1 MNNNI
6 KGFWF
11 KYYVLI
17 VLFILGSLTTYIVI
31 NFKDPLPSVATLL
44 GVALTTI
51 YFVQKQK
58 LEEIKL
64 FKELFTEFN
73 ARYECLNDK
82 LADIKDEKINDS
94 RSRDKILEDYFNLC
108 SEEYLFYKE
117 GRIHNAVW
125 GSWCRGM
132 KEHLSNDTIKKYWE
146 RAQKENSYYGLTTD
160 VIETGAKINVDKKG
174 HFL

>member
-17 VLFILGSLTTYIVI
+17 VLVLIGFLTAYII
-31 NFKDPLPSVATLL
+31 MNFKDPLPSIATLS

-82 LADIKDEKINDS
+82 LTDIKDDKIDDS
-94 RSRDKILEDYFNLC
+94 RLTNKILEDYFNFC

-117 GRIHNAVW
+117 GRIHIMRLGVPGVA
-125 GSWCRGM
+125 
-132 KEHLSNDTIKKYWE
+132 E
-146 RAQKENSYYGLTTD
+146 
-160 VIETGAKINVDKKG
+160 
-174 HFL
+174 